1 MTWLLYGANGY
12 TGTLVAR
19 LAAARGERPVLA
31 GRSAE
36 KVGALAR
43 ELGLESRRFALDDP
57 DAIRRGLDGVS
68 AVAHCA
74 GPFAAT
80 AGPMARACVNAGVHY
95 LDVTGEI
102 DVFEELH
109 GLDDRARAAGSVLL
123 PGAGFDVVPTDCL
136 AALLAEAL
144 PGADRLD
151 LAFMAGGGPSPGTAK
166 TAVQG
171 MGQGGRARID
181 GVITEVPF
189 GWRTIRAEFP
199 SGPRTVVSVPWGDV
213 STAYHST
220 GIGTITTYTAVPA
233 AARCGPSQVLR
244 LNRLL
249 RLGPVRRLAEAAAG
263 PGRRAGRAAA
273 GPVRSEVWGRA
284 SAGDRAAQATLR
296 TPNAYALTADSVVRA
311 ITRLDSVPPGFHT
324 AVHRVRPALRHRPGR
339 RHPLRPA
346 PHARRVIRPCARSD
360 HANRDKPPRNLVV
373 PRARWK

>member
-31 GRSAE
+31 GRSAG
-36 KVGALAR
+36 KVEALAR
-43 ELGLESRRFALDDP
+43 ELGLESRRFTLDDP
-57 DAIRRGLDGVS
+57 GAIRRGLDGVS

-74 GPFAAT
+74 GPFSAT
-80 AGPMARACVNAGVHY
+80 AAPMARACVSAGVHY
-95 LDVTGEI
+95 LDITGEI

-109 GLDDRARAAGSVLL
+109 DLGDRARAAGIVLL

-136 AALLAEAL
+136 AALLAGAL

-151 LAFMAGGGPSPGTAK
+151 LAFVAGGGPSPGTAK

-171 MGQGGRARID
+171 MAQGGRARID

-213 STAYHST
+213 STAYYST
-220 GIGTITTYTAVPA
+220 GIGAITTYTAVPA
-233 AARCGPSQVLR
+233 GAVRAGQVLR

-249 RLGPVRRLAEAAAG
+249 RLGPALRMAQAVAGRAAG
-263 PGRRAGRAAA
+263 PGEQRRA
-273 GPVRSEVWGRA
+273 RSRCEVWGRA
-284 SAGDRAAQATLR
+284 STGDKAAHATLR
-296 TPNAYALTADSVVRA
+296 TPNPYALTADSVVRA
-311 ITRLDSVPPGFHT
+311 ITRLGSVPPGFHT
-324 AVHRVRPALRHRPGR
+324 PSTAFG
-339 RHPLRPA
+339 
-346 PHARRVIRPCARSD
+346 
-360 HANRDKPPRNLVV
+360 PRYVTGLDGVTLAG
-373 PRARWK
+373 PQED

>member
-74 GPFAAT
+74 GPFVAT

-109 GLDDRARAAGSVLL
+109 GLGDRARAAGSVLL

-166 TAVQG
+166 TVVQG

-189 GWRTIRAEFP
+189 GWRTIRAQFP

-220 GIGTITTYTAVPA
+220 GIGTITTYTAVPGGA
-233 AARCGPSQVLR
+233 LRAGQALR
-244 LNRLL
+244 LNQLL
-249 RLGPVRRLAEAAAG
+249 RLGPVRQLAEAVAGRAAG
-263 PGRRAGRAAA
+263 PGERRRARS
-273 GPVRSEVWGRA
+273 RSEVWGRT
-284 SAGDRAAQATLR
+284 SAGDRTAQATLR

-324 AVHRVRPALRHRPGR
+324 PSTAFGPRYVTDLDGVTLSGPDLTPAE
-339 RHPLRPA
+339 
-346 PHARRVIRPCARSD
+346 
-360 HANRDKPPRNLVV
+360 
-373 PRARWK
+373 

>member
-12 TGTLVAR
+12 TGALVAR

-74 GPFAAT
+74 GPFVAT

-95 LDVTGEI
+95 LDITGEI

-151 LAFMAGGGPSPGTAK
+151 LAFMVGGGPSPGTAK
-166 TAVQG
+166 TTVQG
-171 MGQGGRARID
+171 MLQGGRARID

-199 SGPRTVVSVPWGDV
+199 TGPRTVVSVPWGDV
-213 STAYHST
+213 STAYYST
-220 GIGTITTYTAVPA
+220 GIGTITAYTAVPA
-233 AARCGPSQVLR
+233 GALRVGQVLHGS
-244 LNRLL
+244 RLL
-249 RLGPVRRLAEAAAG
+249 RLDPARQLAEAV
-263 PGRRAGRAAA
+263 AGRAA
-273 GPVRSEVWGRA
+273 GPDEQRRARSRSEVWGRA
-284 SAGDRAAQATLR
+284 SAGDRAAHATLR
-296 TPNAYALTADSVVRA
+296 TPNAYALTADAVVRA

-324 AVHRVRPALRHRPGR
+324 PSTALG
-339 RHPLRPA
+339 
-346 PHARRVIRPCARSD
+346 
-360 HANRDKPPRNLVV
+360 PRYVTGLDGVTLAG
-373 PRARWK
+373 PFEG

>member
-36 KVGALAR
+36 RVAALAR
-43 ELGLESRRFALDDP
+43 ELGLQARRFTLDDP
-57 DAIRRGLDGVS
+57 DAIRRGLQGVS

-74 GPFAAT
+74 GPFSAT
-80 AGPMARACVNAGVHY
+80 AGPMARACINAGLHY
-95 LDVTGEI
+95 LDITGEI

-109 GLDDRARAAGSVLL
+109 GLAGRARAAGSVLL

-144 PGADRLD
+144 PGAGRLD
-151 LAFMAGGGPSPGTAK
+151 LAFMAHGGPSPGTAK

-171 MGQGGRARID
+171 MRHGGRARID

-189 GWRTIRAEFP
+189 GWRMIRADFP

-213 STAYHST
+213 STAYYST

-233 AARCGPSQVLR
+233 AALRASQVLR

-249 RLGPVRRLAEAAAG
+249 RLGPVLRLAQAAAARAAG
-263 PGRRAGRAAA
+263 PDERRRTRSG
-273 GPVRSEVWGRA
+273 SEVWGRA
-284 SAGDRAAQATLR
+284 SDGDRAVHATLR

-324 AVHRVRPALRHRPGR
+324 PSTAFGPRHVTGLDSVTLSGPDRP
-339 RHPLRPA
+339 PA
-346 PHARRVIRPCARSD
+346 PE
-360 HANRDKPPRNLVV
+360 
-373 PRARWK
+373 

>member
-1 MTWLLYGANGY
+1 MRWLLYGANGY

-31 GRSAE
+31 GRSAG

-43 ELGLESRRFALDDP
+43 ELGLESRTFALDDP

-80 AGPMARACVNAGVHY
+80 AGPMARACVNAAVHY
-95 LDVTGEI
+95 LDITGEI
-102 DVFEELH
+102 EVFEELH
-109 GLDDRARAAGSVLL
+109 GLGDRARAAGSVLL

-144 PGADRLD
+144 PGAGRLD

-171 MGQGGRARID
+171 MVAGGRARID

-189 GWRTIRAEFP
+189 GWRTIRAQFP

-220 GIGTITTYTAVPA
+220 GIGTVTTYTAVPA
-233 AARCGPSQVLR
+233 GALRAGRVLER
-244 LNRLL
+244 SRLL
-249 RLGPVRRLAEAAAG
+249 RLGPARRLAEAAS
-263 PGRRAGRAAA
+263 GRAA
-273 GPVRSEVWGRA
+273 GPDERRRARSGSEVWGRA
-284 SAGDRAAQATLR
+284 SAGDRAAHATLR

-311 ITRLDSVPPGFHT
+311 ITRLGLVPPGFHT
-324 AVHRVRPALRHRPGR
+324 PSTAFGPRYVTTLDGVTLSG
-339 RHPLRPA
+339 
-346 PHARRVIRPCARSD
+346 PHLTTAE
-360 HANRDKPPRNLVV
+360 
-373 PRARWK
+373 